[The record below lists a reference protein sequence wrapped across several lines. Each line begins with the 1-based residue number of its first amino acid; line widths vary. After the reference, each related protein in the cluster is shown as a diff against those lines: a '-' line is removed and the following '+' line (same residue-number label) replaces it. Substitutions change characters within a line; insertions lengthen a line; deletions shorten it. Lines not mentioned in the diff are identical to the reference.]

1 MARYAMVIDLNRCI
15 GCTSCAVA
23 CKMHNAIPP
32 GLWWRRVDSFGTEL
46 HPIAS
51 GEYPNKLHILYLTI
65 ACMHCDNPPCVNVCP
80 VGASF
85 KREDGLVLIDY
96 ERCIGCRYCM
106 TACPYGARQFN
117 WQDKDSAFKM
127 GYEAI
132 KPHNVPEKGTNVAVF
147 QERKFTKKDVKNYQY
162 GYPFE
167 HRTKDGKLVYT
178 PERPEGVVEKCS
190 FCVQYVDKGEQPAC
204 VRACPG
210 NAIIFGDLDDP
221 ESLVSRTLRAT
232 NAVKLLDDLGTKPRV
247 FYILPSRRKARGVA
261 AYEKHLRS
269 SKKY

>member
-51 GEYPNKLHILYLTI
+51 GEYPNKLHISYLTI

-106 TACPYGARQFN
+106 IACPYNARRFLFEPPEEHLTVVN
-117 WQDKDSAFKM
+117 P
-127 GYEAI
+127 EAPI
-132 KPHNVPEKGTNVAVF
+132 RRH
-147 QERKFTKKDVKNYQY
+147 
-162 GYPFE
+162 
-167 HRTKDGKLVYT
+167 
-178 PERPEGVVEKCS
+178 GVVMKCE
-190 FCVQYVDKGEQPAC
+190 FCVWKIDRERAEGKDPKPVC
-204 VRACPG
+204 VEACPY
-210 NAIIFGDLDDP
+210 NALIFGNLKDP
-221 ESLVSRTLRAT
+221 NSEVSKILRTSKVITLRA
-232 NAVKLLDDLGTKPRV
+232 NLGTNPKV
-247 FYILPSRRKARGVA
+247 
-261 AYEKHLRS
+261 
-269 SKKY
+269 KYKL